1 MELFAKRVTG
11 FQTWFWFDNSSKP
24 LYPANGNTCKT
35 GITWILIKC
44 YHNLRQKTSNFMK
57 LYIYIKCG
65 ERTTTK
71 NVSLIAMHVKLLYQT
86 VILYFVPSEAF
97 NVALSILSLCLKSS
111 HIRSF
116 SGPYFPTFGLNTEI
130 YSVNREY
137 CGYGHLPH
145 SFYTI
150 LSILFLY
157 VIWYNKISL
166 SQQYNTQI
174 MPKVFTTPC
183 WNSWTSPRSVFR
195 TLANV

>member
-1 MELFAKRVTG
+1 
-11 FQTWFWFDNSSKP
+11 
-24 LYPANGNTCKT
+24 
-35 GITWILIKC
+35 
-44 YHNLRQKTSNFMK
+44 
-57 LYIYIKCG
+57 
-65 ERTTTK
+65 
-71 NVSLIAMHVKLLYQT
+71 MHVKLLYQT
-86 VILYFVPSEAF
+86 VILYFFPSEAF
-97 NVALSILSLCLKSS
+97 NVALSILSRCLKSS

-166 SQQYNTQI
+166 SQQYNAKSFHHTVLKFLDFTQKRI
-174 MPKVFTTPC
+174 QNLSKRLRGAFFKLQNSLSQMFERVLNTILFTSL
-183 WNSWTSPRSVFR
+183 NLS
-195 TLANV
+195 